1 MCKALHLTNLTSNPL
16 TFTENTAIWLSGF
29 TALAQVTG
37 VVISIHLIE
46 RLGRRPLILTSLF
59 FVTIGLCGLG
69 GSFYL
74 SRISSGDIADI
85 GYDENN
91 ACSYQ
96 PAKIWS
102 GITTYCYD
110 CVNIDGCGFCG
121 GVCTGGNEYG
131 PFNDEKCVADESW
144 QYETCEN
151 NQYGYMSVLF
161 MVFYLLAFGIG
172 MGPLPWTVCSEIY
185 PLEYRSQAVGLST
198 ATNWITNFIV
208 SETFLM
214 ISDASLLTRYG
225 AFWLYASIALFGL
238 FWLCSVLPETKGLSL
253 EEIEEIFR
261 RPGDHEGKTGL
272 SKQQKEL
279 LNKVQI
285 AASGH

>member
-1 MCKALHLTNLTSNPL
+1 
-16 TFTENTAIWLSGF
+16 LSGF

-37 VVISIHLIE
+37 VIISIHLIE

-74 SRISSGDIADI
+74 SRISSGDIIDI

-91 ACSYQ
+91 PCSYQ

-110 CVNIDGCGFCG
+110 CVNIDGCGYCS

-151 NQYGYMSVLF
+151 NQYGYMSVFF

-198 ATNWITNFIV
+198 ATNWITNFVV
-208 SETFLM
+208 SETFLT

-272 SKQQKEL
+272 SQQQKEL